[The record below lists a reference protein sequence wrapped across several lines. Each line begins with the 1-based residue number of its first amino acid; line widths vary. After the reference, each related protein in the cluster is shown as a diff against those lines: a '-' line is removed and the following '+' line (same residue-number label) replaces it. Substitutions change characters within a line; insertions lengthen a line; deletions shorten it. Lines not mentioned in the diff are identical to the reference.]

1 MAFAVNL
8 FGFTSTDLRV
18 WYAIYM
24 QIAAFGICKCKCE
37 LHESALRWVGHYILS
52 PESLD
57 CMTGDPKATSA
68 VPEKELLELT
78 QYTVFD
84 LHLFLWVNHL
94 FTFLK
99 LREIKSRTLQ
109 ELLWDGIAEDN
120 DWDPFIQFFIGHGGC
135 RLSQDSGVTNPS
147 ESPRGPCDEKNAI
160 SPQATDHHWN
170 SYEHSR

>member
-1 MAFAVNL
+1 MHDMMHDRESRAAALGIPIVL
-8 FGFTSTDLRV
+8 YSTITGR
-18 WYAIYM
+18 
-24 QIAAFGICKCKCE
+24 
-37 LHESALRWVGHYILS
+37 LRWVGHYILS

-109 ELLWDGIAEDN
+109 ELI
-120 DWDPFIQFFIGHGGC
+120 
-135 RLSQDSGVTNPS
+135 
-147 ESPRGPCDEKNAI
+147 
-160 SPQATDHHWN
+160 
-170 SYEHSR
+170 

>member
-1 MAFAVNL
+1 MQKSLRIGAAKAAHR
-8 FGFTSTDLRV
+8 FTSEYSILDTKPPLEVLGIGQLTGRTGWLR
-18 WYAIYM
+18 IHPTT
-24 QIAAFGICKCKCE
+24 GR
-37 LHESALRWVGHYILS
+37 LRWVGHYILS

-84 LHLFLWVNHL
+84 LYLFLWVNHL

-109 ELLWDGIAEDN
+109 ELL
-120 DWDPFIQFFIGHGGC
+120 
-135 RLSQDSGVTNPS
+135 
-147 ESPRGPCDEKNAI
+147 
-160 SPQATDHHWN
+160 
-170 SYEHSR
+170 

>member
-1 MAFAVNL
+1 M
-8 FGFTSTDLRV
+8 LRILQL
-18 WYAIYM
+18 YPDTG
-24 QIAAFGICKCKCE
+24 QCDTTGR
-37 LHESALRWVGHYILS
+37 LRWVGHYILS

-109 ELLWDGIAEDN
+109 ELL
-120 DWDPFIQFFIGHGGC
+120 
-135 RLSQDSGVTNPS
+135 
-147 ESPRGPCDEKNAI
+147 
-160 SPQATDHHWN
+160 
-170 SYEHSR
+170 

>member
-1 MAFAVNL
+1 MC
-8 FGFTSTDLRV
+8 GGE
-18 WYAIYM
+18 
-24 QIAAFGICKCKCE
+24 IADENWKLSFQGALTPGTGR
-37 LHESALRWVGHYILS
+37 LRWVGHYILS

-109 ELLWDGIAEDN
+109 ELL
-120 DWDPFIQFFIGHGGC
+120 
-135 RLSQDSGVTNPS
+135 
-147 ESPRGPCDEKNAI
+147 
-160 SPQATDHHWN
+160 
-170 SYEHSR
+170 